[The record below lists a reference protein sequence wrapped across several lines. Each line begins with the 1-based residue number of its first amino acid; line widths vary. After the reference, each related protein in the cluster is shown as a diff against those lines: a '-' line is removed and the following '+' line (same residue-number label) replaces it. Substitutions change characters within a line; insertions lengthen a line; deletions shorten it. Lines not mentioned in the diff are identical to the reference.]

1 MRSRALTGKVAV
13 VTGGS
18 RGIGRATAAALTDA
32 GASVA
37 IGDID
42 IPRAS
47 DPEGRHPA
55 ALCAELDVADA
66 DAFAAFLD
74 LVEARIGPVDIL
86 VNNAGIMPTGR
97 IEDEDAR
104 TTERAVQINLIGVIN
119 GTKEAIRRMK
129 PRGRG
134 HIVNIS
140 SLTARV
146 PGAGVATYSAT
157 KAGVLTFCEAAA
169 IELAG
174 TGIDITVIQPSLVRT
189 ELVSGIAGWD
199 AALACGPEDVA
210 RRVLDRLQRPKFQ
223 AFVPPA
229 VSVVAFINQALPARG
244 RHALARATRAD
255 KLIVEL
261 DRDAHAAYDER
272 LRRTVSK
279 RSGTPAAE

>member
-32 GASVA
+32 GATVA

-140 SLTARV
+140 SLTAR
-146 PGAGVATYSAT
+146 T
-157 KAGVLTFCEAAA
+157 C
-169 IELAG
+169 
-174 TGIDITVIQPSLVRT
+174 
-189 ELVSGIAGWD
+189 GW
-199 AALACGPEDVA
+199 
-210 RRVLDRLQRPKFQ
+210 
-223 AFVPPA
+223 
-229 VSVVAFINQALPARG
+229 
-244 RHALARATRAD
+244 
-255 KLIVEL
+255 
-261 DRDAHAAYDER
+261 
-272 LRRTVSK
+272 
-279 RSGTPAAE
+279 